1 MDRINL
7 NIKNNHLQIF
17 SNIVSDDV
25 FGMPVINKYKGEIPT
40 KLQAFNKAVTQKEYS
55 NTVHFYLN
63 DKEFAR
69 ILTYP
74 EKYLEILKRFKS
86 VIAPDFSQYI
96 DMPLPMRFYHC
107 FLNKA
112 LAAYWANNGVNV
124 IPNVTWSTPDSYD
137 YSFAGIAKN
146 GIIAINC
153 TGVKRSG
160 YSKYLWMEGYK
171 EAVRRLDPKHIIRYG
186 EKMPGEYEEIS
197 TYFENENYKMLN
209 NGRKR

>member
-112 LAAYWANNGVNV
+112 LAAYWANKGVNV
-124 IPNVTWSTPDSYD
+124 IITSVK
-137 YSFAGIAKN
+137 SFMK
-146 GIIAINC
+146 
-153 TGVKRSG
+153 
-160 YSKYLWMEGYK
+160 
-171 EAVRRLDPKHIIRYG
+171 AV
-186 EKMPGEYEEIS
+186 
-197 TYFENENYKMLN
+197 
-209 NGRKR
+209 